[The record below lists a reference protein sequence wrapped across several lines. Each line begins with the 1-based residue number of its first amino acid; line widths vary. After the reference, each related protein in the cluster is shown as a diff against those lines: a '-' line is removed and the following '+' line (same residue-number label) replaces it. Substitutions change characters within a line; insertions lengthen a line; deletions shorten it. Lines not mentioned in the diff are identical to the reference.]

1 MIDGQDPNSFL
12 LTWPAKSKEKDY
24 VCTYTFYR
32 MWHIKTICLW
42 AGLEGKSAILRGS
55 AAQPFGAWQGVLAT
69 PVSPRQVR
77 LDGVSL
83 GGKGPVP
90 WTLGQ
95 EFGAPPTPRAGPIT

>member
-1 MIDGQDPNSFL
+1 
-12 LTWPAKSKEKDY
+12 
-24 VCTYTFYR
+24 

-42 AGLEGKSAILRGS
+42 AGEGQKSASFCALQHGPIGV
-55 AAQPFGAWQGVLAT
+55 WQGVLAT

-95 EFGAPPTPRAGPIT
+95 EFGAPPTPRAGSII